1 MAEPM
6 RMRRSLTELERSF
19 EQEAARERVA
29 RRELRTTAVA
39 RTRKRRKAKVEQVQ
53 KARFIMLFLL
63 IVLTA
68 VGVTIAMFE
77 TLAWMVG

>member
-1 MAEPM
+1 
-6 RMRRSLTELERSF
+6 MRRSLADLERSF
-19 EQEAARERVA
+19 EQEAVRERAA
-29 RRELRTTAVA
+29 RRELRNTAVA